1 MTRPAM
7 SGSSSSTEAAAS
19 SLLRQGRGDG
29 PPMASYGA
37 APGITMPPPRPLHPL
52 RICGILSTAFCYGC
66 VVTTLFLLVLP
77 IECRRI
83 ELLTRGKLS
92 KSISLGVFAA
102 IAGVSQLVCPLIGML
117 SDRYRPRTR
126 KRRRGKRTDTNE
138 DAEHKVHHRWVRGRR
153 MPYLLFGS
161 MLVEI
166 GLMGMNTSSLA
177 SCYSIYT
184 FAFALAMVGINTTYC
199 VMIALIPDL
208 IPHEQTGQANG
219 TLALLLV
226 SGSLFGFGLFE
237 LVLDKGVRTN
247 YIIYMFCM
255 ALTCTIQFFSAN
267 GLSGKEE
274 DEEEVERKQGVEGVL
289 ASEDEHVDTNNYLLS
304 TLPGLLSLG
313 IIPTLQNMIYRPL
326 STMTWAEIRHAY
338 WVDPK
343 EHHDFFVVTLSRLF
357 YYLGLSAQCF
367 FLYFVHDVIHEREN
381 PEAAASGLAMITTAA
396 GVVTCYPVGIISDRF
411 FSGRRKPFVYGACA
425 VLALSNIALLWC
437 TTIRQMA
444 CVCATLGSANGIYL
458 TMDTSLAVDTLD
470 VLSEVQEEAAA
481 ETEDNINVH
490 EEDAG
495 EESSLLL
502 STSTEM
508 AAEAMI
514 SKGKKHDGAAQLLG
528 IWGVAGFVGSALG
541 PLVGGPLLFY
551 FGKSEQEDEDG
562 GYSWGGYAVVL
573 TLSAAYFACSAATLA
588 WIRDHKL

>member
-1 MTRPAM
+1 M
-7 SGSSSSTEAAAS
+7 SYDS
-19 SLLRQGRGDG
+19 
-29 PPMASYGA
+29 
-37 APGITMPPPRPLHPL
+37 APTDAIVPPPRPLHPL

-83 ELLTRGKLS
+83 ELLTRGNLS
-92 KSISLGVFAA
+92 KSILLGIFAA
-102 IAGVSQLVCPLIGML
+102 IAGASQLVCPLIGML

-126 KRRRGKRTDTNE
+126 GKGRRQKRTDNNE
-138 DAEHKVHHRWVRGRR
+138 DAENKAHNRWVRGRR
-153 MPYLLFGS
+153 MPYLLCGS
-161 MLVEI
+161 VLVEI
-166 GLMGMNTSSLA
+166 GLIGMNTTSMT

-184 FAFALAMVGINTTYC
+184 IFFALAMVGINITYC

-208 IPHEQTGQANG
+208 IPHEQTGMANG
-219 TLALLLV
+219 SLALLLV
-226 SGSLFGFGLFE
+226 SGSLFGFGFFE
-237 LVLDKGVRTN
+237 VVLDISVRAN
-247 YIIYMFCM
+247 YLVYMLVMASTCII
-255 ALTCTIQFFSAN
+255 AFFSAN
-267 GLSGKEE
+267 GLSGKKE
-274 DEEEVERKQGVEGVL
+274 DEEDMVSKQTVDSATL
-289 ASEDEHVDTNNYLLS
+289 SSENESIDANWLS

-313 IIPTLQNMIYRPL
+313 IIPTLHNMIYRPL

-367 FLYFVHDVIHEREN
+367 FLYFVHDIIHEREN

-396 GVVTCYPVGIISDRF
+396 GAVTCYPVGIISDRF
-411 FSGRRKPFVYGACA
+411 FGGRRKPFVYGACA
-425 VLALSNIALLWC
+425 ILALSNIALLWC

-444 CVCATLGSANGIYL
+444 CVCATLGSANGVYL

-470 VLSEVQEEAAA
+470 VLSELEEEVAA
-481 ETEDNINVH
+481 EKGDNAKDEEVTGED
-490 EEDAG
+490 
-495 EESSLLL
+495 SLLF
-502 STSTEM
+502 SRSTEM
-508 AAEAMI
+508 AAEAVI

-551 FGKSEQEDEDG
+551 FGRSVQRTFTAAAAAAAAEEEEEQDEDG
-562 GYSWGGYAVVL
+562 GY
-573 TLSAAYFACSAATLA
+573 A
-588 WIRDHKL
+588 W